1 VVVIP
6 ADHYFAM
13 GDNRDNSLDSRYWGF
28 VPKEN
33 IIGRPLV
40 VFWSFNVPEENG
52 EPKPIGDR
60 VAAFVNVTVH
70 FFSLTR
76 WNRLFHLVR

>member
-1 VVVIP
+1 
-6 ADHYFAM
+6 
-13 GDNRDNSLDSRYWGF
+13 
-28 VPKEN
+28 
-33 IIGRPLV
+33 